1 MINKPFTVVNADSI
15 TDLLYKIAEDKE
27 LQEWFLQSPYPFLT
41 NNGVSDEDI
50 EILFSRD
57 PAKLRLLIDDKN
69 KYDFILS
76 HLGDALIKNH
86 NSDLFGIDEETT
98 EVEV

>member
-1 MINKPFTVVNADSI
+1 
-15 TDLLYKIAEDKE
+15 
-27 LQEWFLQSPYPFLT
+27 
-41 NNGVSDEDI
+41 
-50 EILFSRD
+50 
-57 PAKLRLLIDDKN
+57 LIDDKN